1 MVILAYRKNSNFI
14 DRAGSYIIL
23 VPCGNI
29 KSFKAEINGLVEEP
43 HKYTRLW
50 NPEAPFVV
58 TGESDFSKL
67 QQMDI
72 FDHSSKL
79 RIYNCIIV
87 SQEHD
92 VIDKAYSRPIYFNDI
107 DTGMKL

>member
-1 MVILAYRKNSNFI
+1 LIVILAYRKNSNFI
-14 DRAGSYIIL
+14 DRTDSYIIL
-23 VPCGNI
+23 VPYGNI

-50 NPEAPFVV
+50 NLEARFVV
-58 TGESDFSKL
+58 AGESDFSKS

-79 RIYNCIIV
+79 RIYNCIVV
-87 SQEHD
+87 SQ
-92 VIDKAYSRPIYFNDI
+92 
-107 DTGMKL
+107 